1 MGAGGQAT
9 LTTTRQGG
17 ELKANLEIQVPSPLC
32 SASCQATLVL
42 LLIIGGSAA
51 LATED
56 HHFSGQHEM
65 CICTADSADSAA
77 LSGLLRL
84 ENPKGLF

>member
-42 LLIIGGSAA
+42 LLIIGASAA
-51 LATED
+51 LAT
-56 HHFSGQHEM
+56 SPVSM
-65 CICTADSADSAA
+65 PS
-77 LSGLLRL
+77 LLRL
-84 ENPKGLF
+84 ENPKGMF